1 MKSLLTL
8 TVALLAAAVCSGSPA
23 APAAPAKL
31 VAGNSPDKIAGDYV
45 EVRTASVF
53 AGACHYN
60 GEVVTTGRDAIMAW
74 NFTAGVWQGTDL
86 AGVRAMAAVTSDESL
101 GNEHAARKVE
111 LIVDT
116 AATDA
121 QANAVAGLLRERSG
135 DRLGTIVTTRRA
147 PVTFEQKGHEY
158 TVKSDGFG
166 SMSVT
171 PMPDAACCKQPNL
184 VWYTPLTPLD
194 HRKVGTEELVAQWL
208 EQHVA
213 PGDRIFIETPR
224 VRLRPEYRFDY
235 TPRLIH
241 ESLAQDRPD
250 PIHFRRDL

>member
-1 MKSLLTL
+1 MKSTILLSGL
-8 TVALLAAAVCSGSPA
+8 AIALATAVCSGAS
-23 APAAPAKL
+23 APAKS
-31 VAGNSPDKIAGDYV
+31 AAKPSDKIVGDYV

-74 NFTAGVWQGTDL
+74 NFTSGTWQGVDL

-111 LIVDT
+111 LIVDSG
-116 AATDA
+116 ATDA
-121 QANAVAGLLRERSG
+121 QANAVASFLREKAA

-147 PVTFEQKGHEY
+147 PVTFEQKDHTY
-158 TVKSDGFG
+158 TVKSDGFA

-194 HRKVGTEELVAQWL
+194 HRKVGFTQNAAYTAGTL
-208 EQHVA
+208 
-213 PGDRIFIETPR
+213 GDPWQRAGENSAFYGE
-224 VRLRPEYRFDY
+224 F
-235 TPRLIH
+235 
-241 ESLAQDRPD
+241 A
-250 PIHFRRDL
+250 F

>member
-1 MKSLLTL
+1 MKSLFSLTL
-8 TVALLAAAVCSGSPA
+8 ALLAAAVCSGSPA
-23 APAAPAKL
+23 APVKL
-31 VAGNSPDKIAGDYV
+31 VASNSADKIAGDYV

-74 NFTAGVWQGTDL
+74 NFASGVWQGTDL

-111 LIVDT
+111 LIVDS

-121 QANAVAGLLRERSG
+121 QARAVASLLRERSG

-147 PVTFEQKGHEY
+147 PVTFEQKDHAY
-158 TVKSDGFG
+158 TVKSDGFA
-166 SMSVT
+166 SMYVT

-194 HRKVGTEELVAQWL
+194 HRKVGFTQNAAYTAGTL
-208 EQHVA
+208 
-213 PGDRIFIETPR
+213 GDPWQRASENSAFYGE
-224 VRLRPEYRFDY
+224 F
-235 TPRLIH
+235 
-241 ESLAQDRPD
+241 A
-250 PIHFRRDL
+250 F